1 MTERIQY
8 AIHCNNPGVY
18 MKTFKKQKEKQ
29 RRKNPFSNTTTASI
43 HSSSGAIAPHRTSV
57 LRFHLYYS
65 LLFPCLLGPGWVVWS
80 TILLLLLLL
89 LGVGGS
95 RSRSSVL
102 DGLQLHGGPGLHCRI
117 VSGKIDTALQ
127 CNGNT
132 HGQRSP
138 QY

>member
-43 HSSSGAIAPHRTSV
+43 HSSSGQISPHRTSAF
-57 LRFHLYYS
+57 RFHLYYS
-65 LLFPCLLGPGWVVWS
+65 LLSLCLLGPGWVVRS
-80 TILLLLLLL
+80 TILL
-89 LGVGGS
+89 LGVGGL
-95 RSRSSVL
+95 RSSVF
-102 DGLQLHGGPGLHCRI
+102 DGLQLHDGPRLHCRT
-117 VSGKIDTALQ
+117 VSGEIDTALQ
-127 CNGNT
+127 WNGNT